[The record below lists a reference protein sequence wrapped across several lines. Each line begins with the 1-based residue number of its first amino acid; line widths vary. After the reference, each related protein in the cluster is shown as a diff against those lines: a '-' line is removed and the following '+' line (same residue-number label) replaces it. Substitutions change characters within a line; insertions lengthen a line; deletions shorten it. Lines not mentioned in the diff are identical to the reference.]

1 MKVALDI
8 LEPLVNKAPLDLP
21 DLSVF
26 QDLLVKKEE
35 MLKNLLVVQDLKVPV
50 VVQVQLDLPVL
61 PELMHLL
68 VNLVHKD
75 LKVVQVLQAHKVIK
89 DLKVKLVVKADQ
101 VVMPI
106 IVHAQPEMLMPV
118 VAMLVAAM
126 VAHTSVSKSFSPL
139 IYEMIALLFSF
150 KFLKTTIKMLK

>member
-8 LEPLVNKAPLDLP
+8 LEPLVNKAHLDLP

-35 MLKNLLVVQDLKVPV
+35 MLKNLLVAQDQKVPV
-50 VVQVQLDLPVL
+50 VLQVQLDLLVL
-61 PELMHLL
+61 PELMPLL

-75 LKVVQVLQAHKVIK
+75 LKVVQVLLAHKAIK
-89 DLKVKLVVKADQ
+89 DPKVKLVVKADQ
-101 VVMPI
+101 VVMPT

-118 VAMLVAAM
+118 VAVLVEAM
-126 VAHTSVSKSFSPL
+126 VDHTSVSKSFSPL
-139 IYEMIALLFSF
+139 IYEMKYDCTFIFFLLF
-150 KFLKTTIKMLK
+150 KDYN

>member
-1 MKVALDI
+1 
-8 LEPLVNKAPLDLP
+8 
-21 DLSVF
+21 
-26 QDLLVKKEE
+26 
-35 MLKNLLVVQDLKVPV
+35 MLKNLLVAQDPKVPV
-50 VVQVQLDLPVL
+50 VVQVQLDLLVL

-75 LKVVQVLQAHKVIK
+75 LKVAQVLLAHKAIK

-118 VAMLVAAM
+118 VAVLVEAM
-126 VAHTSVSKSFSPL
+126 VAHTSVSKSFPPNL
-139 IYEMIALLFSF
+139 
-150 KFLKTTIKMLK
+150 